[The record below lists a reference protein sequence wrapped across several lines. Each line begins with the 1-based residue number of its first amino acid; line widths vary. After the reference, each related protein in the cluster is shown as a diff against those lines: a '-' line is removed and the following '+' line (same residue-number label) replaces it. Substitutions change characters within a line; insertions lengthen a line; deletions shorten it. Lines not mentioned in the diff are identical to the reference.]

1 MKFILSSSYGIL
13 STKKQKEKKYDD
25 NDKKKKAPKSKEIKA
40 DTLVDRD
47 YEIKVKLNFPFMVDV
62 HR

>member
-1 MKFILSSSYGIL
+1 MKFILPSSYGIL

-25 NDKKKKAPKSKEIKA
+25 NDKKKAPKSKEIKA
-40 DTLVDRD
+40 DALVDRD